1 MFRAFIYL
9 VVFAAS
15 MAGERRWV
23 WGQTRPEGSDEKV
36 YALIEQLG
44 NDDYQERE
52 RAQAELAN
60 YGRDIRHCFDSAL
73 QHADPEV
80 RSRALLLLHPVK
92 GEELWQPTMI
102 ELEATAQPTTE
113 VFRALAR
120 RVMGTVEMRKD
131 SYGFMNP
138 NLTVSCRLPF
148 WQAID
153 RLCQESYTTATYQ
166 LLPRRMPVFVLQAGG
181 NEQYPTAYVGP
192 CRCRLTTVQRSFKEK
207 ITYTDL
213 VSRVEHELEF
223 EGIIEW
229 EPHFLITKHQS
240 QPAVVVAASKD
251 ETRLLQTKRVTASF
265 IQADQSLRCAR
276 FQFRLQPSLASIA
289 TLKQLILDWE
299 AETAA
304 DWRTLDMDEV
314 TPEREYSQDDITI
327 TIQSVTLLSATP
339 RYRLIVLVTR
349 GTPLEEDDEPIL
361 REDVFELLDDGGR
374 EWEKVLHTHSY
385 TAQRWRHCLEFK
397 SPDGQGQ
404 PALLRYNYP
413 CARNRRVLRFSFQDV
428 PLPHLTP

>member
-1 MFRAFIYL
+1 MLRAIIYL
-9 VVFAAS
+9 TVFTAS
-15 MAGERRWV
+15 MAGERNWL

-44 NDDYQERE
+44 SDDYYTRE
-52 RAQAELAN
+52 RAQAELAG
-60 YGRDIRHCFDSAL
+60 YGRDIRHCFDSYL
-73 QHADPEV
+73 VHPDPEV
-80 RSRALLLLHPVK
+80 RSRVALLLHRVK

-102 ELEATAQPTTE
+102 ELEATAQPATE

-120 RVMGTVEMRKD
+120 QVMGTVEMRKD

-240 QPAVVVAASKD
+240 QPAIVVATSKD
-251 ETRLLQTKRVTASF
+251 GTRLLQTKRVTASF
-265 IQADQSLRCAR
+265 IQADQSSRCAR
-276 FQFRLQPSLASIA
+276 FQFRLQPSPASVV
-289 TLKQLILDWE
+289 TLKQLIIDWE
-299 AETAA
+299 AETVG
-304 DWRTLDMDEV
+304 DWKTLDMDDV
-314 TPEREYSQDDITI
+314 TQVREYSQDDIMATVE
-327 TIQSVTLLSATP
+327 SVTPLSPAS

-361 REDVFELLDDGGR
+361 REDVFELLDNGGR
-374 EWEKVLHTHSY
+374 GWEKISHTHSY
-385 TAQRWRHCLEFK
+385 TMQSWRHCLEFK

-413 CARNRRVLRFSFQDV
+413 CARNQRVLRFSFQDV